1 MPTPGR
7 GKDVEDIEIL
17 VIILNAPDPVVT
29 SNEVAEQADIS
40 RQGAHD
46 RLQQLEDRGL
56 IQSVMKGA
64 RLWWLTDE
72 GVAHIGAEA
81 AQSVD
86 SGGS

>member
-7 GKDVEDIEIL
+7 SKDIEDIEIL

-29 SNEVAEQADIS
+29 SNDVAEQADIS

-72 GVAHIGAEA
+72 GLTHIGSEA
-81 AQSVD
+81 AQSAD
-86 SGGS
+86 SGDS

>member
-7 GKDVEDIEIL
+7 DKDVEDIEIL

-46 RLQQLEDRGL
+46 RLQQLDEAGL

-72 GVAHIGAEA
+72 GLAHIGIEA
-81 AQSVD
+81 AQSGD
-86 SGGS
+86 S

>member
-1 MPTPGR
+1 MPSPGR

-17 VIILNAPDPVVT
+17 VIILNASDPVVT

-72 GVAHIGAEA
+72 GLAHIGTEA
-81 AQSVD
+81 TQSGD
-86 SGGS
+86 S